1 MYSQAAIDILAAVID
16 QEARSIVRYLDEIAE
31 LRPID
36 SEDAKVQAVLEQLY
50 SESCLDMGAIME
62 LLDEHAAVSPNIA
75 WEMDYS
81 RLNFLRP
88 IFVIEPVISSTL
100 QHIETLG
107 KLSTALGEAGWE
119 DAQQAVERLL
129 ERKKPS
135 VGLLEKIAAGSAEA
149 KADPPQR
156 NGSSASRW

>member
-1 MYSQAAIDILAAVID
+1 MVLHATKGIEPRTHKRMSQL
-16 QEARSIVRYLDEIAE
+16 L
-31 LRPID
+31 
-36 SEDAKVQAVLEQLY
+36 
-50 SESCLDMGAIME
+50 ME
-62 LLDEHAAVSPNIA
+62 ETCALQIGVASGPNIA

-129 ERKKPS
+129 ERKKTS